1 MNDDADEVR
10 LTLRLPIGVRDRLI
24 EKGKA
29 SGRSL
34 NAEIV
39 TRLERTISEED
50 EYVNIYEYAG
60 ELEQRLEK
68 LERLV
73 GDHDEM
79 LRPGRYERD

>member
-50 EYVNIYEYAG
+50 ENVNIYEYVA
-60 ELEQRLEK
+60 EIERRLERIEQK
-68 LERLV
+68 V
-73 GDHDEM
+73 QDHDEE
-79 LRPGRYERD
+79 LRPHRYLKD